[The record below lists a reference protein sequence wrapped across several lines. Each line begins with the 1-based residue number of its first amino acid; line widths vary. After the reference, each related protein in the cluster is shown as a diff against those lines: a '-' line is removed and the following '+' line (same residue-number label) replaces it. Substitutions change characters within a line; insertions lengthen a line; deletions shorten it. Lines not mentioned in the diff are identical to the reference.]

1 MFTVQCKEDAVR
13 EGFNAQNSAS
23 ESVTD
28 AEPERPLMKPPLRPT
43 QKKSG
48 S

>member
-13 EGFNAQNSAS
+13 EGFSAQNSAS

-28 AEPERPLMKPPLRPT
+28 TEPKRDL
-43 QKKSG
+43 
-48 S
+48 